1 MLSTSLVCAINVS
14 IFSFILQ
21 PLEQLRL
28 GGSRICLPSNPSSRK
43 GSILDISQQQQQ
55 QQQQQQHQQHQQLQQ
70 HLQQQLPVGIGN
82 AATSPPSD
90 EENNK
95 QFSPRWK
102 GSGNNLRPQSAK
114 QALSMLKQASS
125 ATNVAMQGGQSASG
139 SLLSVGADSPKQL
152 RKGSMINL
160 KTGAGDNALAPSPML
175 QRKGSV
181 YAHTNTERE
190 TGSMGSMVSGSSGSL
205 QRKGSVYPGGRAA
218 GALEAEA
225 SPMRKPSMYNVNTTD
240 SPSMLRKQSMAP
252 HNASAKN
259 LSHHGSH
266 AGSIGSLT
274 STTVTTVATTGI
286 DTDYGLKMG
295 PGQIHPKGYRLTT
308 VRHGELKMGFAKIK
322 GVVEVEVI
330 CARNIVPVDCET
342 PPDTYVKCYVKDGDR
357 LRHKKKTRV
366 VRHSAEPIYKQ
377 TLKYQ

>member
-1 MLSTSLVCAINVS
+1 
-14 IFSFILQ
+14 
-21 PLEQLRL
+21 
-28 GGSRICLPSNPSSRK
+28 
-43 GSILDISQQQQQ
+43 
-55 QQQQQQHQQHQQLQQ
+55 
-70 HLQQQLPVGIGN
+70 
-82 AATSPPSD
+82 
-90 EENNK
+90 
-95 QFSPRWK
+95 
-102 GSGNNLRPQSAK
+102 
-114 QALSMLKQASS
+114 
-125 ATNVAMQGGQSASG
+125 
-139 SLLSVGADSPKQL
+139 
-152 RKGSMINL
+152 MINL
-160 KTGAGDNALAPSPML
+160 KTGAGDNALAASPML

-205 QRKGSVYPGGRAA
+205 QRKGSVYPGGRVAA

-225 SPMRKPSMYNVNTTD
+225 
-240 SPSMLRKQSMAP
+240 
-252 HNASAKN
+252 
-259 LSHHGSH
+259 H

-377 TLKYQ
+377 TLKYQVSACNQMTNCM